1 MPALAPSAV
10 QQDALGEVT
19 NIGTGHAASMLA
31 RLVGALGVMVD
42 VPRVWVTPA
51 EGLVT
56 VMGGGGP
63 QMLSAGFRIEGGL
76 TGWLVWALPLGDAK
90 TLGDRLLLRE
100 KVLPGHVQGSG
111 RDEALSE
118 AANIVASACL
128 SAIGTLTGLRLLP
141 SPPSLEEGEVG
152 ALLRE
157 ASEEAG
163 PHAQVVVLESR
174 FQSTDTPA
182 FGGRMAL
189 VLPPASLEVLLRK
202 LGVG

>member
-1 MPALAPSAV
+1 MSVPAPSAL

-19 NIGTGHAASMLA
+19 NIGSGHAASMLA

-42 VPRVWVTPA
+42 LPRISVTPA
-51 EGLVT
+51 QGLVT
-56 VMGGGGP
+56 VLGGGGP

-76 TGWLVWALPLGDAK
+76 SGWLVWALPLADAQ

-111 RDEALSE
+111 RYEALSE

-128 SAIGTLTGLRLLP
+128 SAIGTLTGLKLLP
-141 SPPSLEEGEVG
+141 SPPALEEGELG
-152 ALLRE
+152 SLLQE
-157 ASEEAG
+157 AAQEAG
-163 PHAQVVVLESR
+163 PDTAVVVLESR

-182 FGGRMAL
+182 FGGRMAM
-189 VLPPASLEVLLRK
+189 VLTPASLQVLLRK